1 MMGGDL
7 RYETSEQGGAEFV
20 IELLVNLSS
29 QNNETPVLIENP
41 LEGMR
46 VLMAEDNNVIQMLT
60 AKILKKQ
67 GATVVVNSDGQQALD
82 AYAEGAFDL
91 VMSDIFMP
99 ELDGYGLVKGL
110 RERGYTGPIVGLT
123 AATIGTETDLMLEAG
138 ADIVISKPI
147 ELPKLQTFLLEY
159 DK

>member
-1 MMGGDL
+1 
-7 RYETSEQGGAEFV
+7 
-20 IELLVNLSS
+20 
-29 QNNETPVLIENP
+29 
-41 LEGMR
+41 
-46 VLMAEDNNVIQMLT
+46 MLT
-60 AKILKKQ
+60 GKILKKQ

-110 RERGYTGPIVGLT
+110 RERGYAGPIVGLT
-123 AATIGTETDLMLEAG
+123 AATIGIETDLMLEAG

-147 ELPKLQTFLLEY
+147 QLPKLQAFLLEY
-159 DK
+159 DKQISM